1 MTVSGSLKKRLG
13 ANIRAYRLQENL
25 SQEKL
30 AQKIDLTPRY
40 LAGIERGERNMT
52 LDSVDALAKRL
63 GVESIDLLTGN
74 SEQ

>member
-1 MTVSGSLKKRLG
+1 MRLG
-13 ANIRAYRLQENL
+13 ANLRAYRKREGL

-30 AQKIDLTPRY
+30 ALKIELTPRY

-63 GVESIDLLTGN
+63 GIEPVELLAGPT
-74 SEQ
+74 E